1 MIEMDLWSSYKVLHR
16 ENPSSDNEAKVDFYN
31 KNSEFI
37 TRNSQNP
44 NPKMAII
51 IPAFNESS
59 LIPRSLA
66 SINQVLES
74 NQDTVVVVVDNN
86 STDETAEIAKFFGAQ
101 IIKEPKK
108 GIGEARQSGL
118 EAIPSSVKY
127 ILTTDADTVVPL
139 NWLNA
144 HRYSLEDKNTVFTY
158 GGVNFIPDFQLSSIN
173 RLLLFGYTKTANFI
187 HTVKNNLGIV
197 ISGGSN
203 SGFNKD
209 IALFCGGY
217 NRNLKKGEDTDI
229 MTKISK
235 YGDIVKINSPVIT
248 SARRIT
254 NKGIIQH
261 GLKRFHDNLI
271 HCLGKEELLY
281 SESYEDYR

>member
-1 MIEMDLWSSYKVLHR
+1 MIERDLWLSYQVLHR
-16 ENPSSDNEAKVDFYN
+16 ENPSSDNEAKVDFYS

-44 NPKMAII
+44 NPKIAII
-51 IPAFNESS
+51 IPAFNEAS

-74 NQDTVVVVVDNN
+74 NKDAMVVIIDNN
-86 STDETAEIAKFFGAQ
+86 STDETAEIAQFFGAK

-118 EAIPSSVKY
+118 EAVPSSVKH
-127 ILTTDADTVVPL
+127 ILTTDADTIVPL

-144 HRYSLEDKNTVFTY
+144 HHSSLKNKNTVFTY
-158 GGVNFIPDFQLSSIN
+158 GEVNFIPDFQLSSIN
-173 RLLLFGYTKTANFI
+173 RFLLFGYTKTANFI
-187 HTVKNNLGIV
+187 HTIKNNFGIV

-203 SGFNKD
+203 SGFSKD
-209 IALFCGGY
+209 IALYCGGY

-229 MTKISK
+229 MTRISK
-235 YGDIVKINSPVIT
+235 YGDTVKINSPVTT

-254 NKGIIQH
+254 SEGIIYH
-261 GLKRFHDNLI
+261 GLKRFHNNLI
-271 HCLGKEELLY
+271 HCLGYKESLCGELY
-281 SESYEDYR
+281 KDYR

>member
-1 MIEMDLWSSYKVLHR
+1 MIEMDLWSSYQVLHR
-16 ENPSSDNEAKVDFYN
+16 ENPGSDNAAKVDFYS

-44 NPKMAII
+44 NPKIAII

-66 SINQVLES
+66 SINQILETNKDTMVL
-74 NQDTVVVVVDNN
+74 VVDNN
-86 STDETAEIAKFFGAQ
+86 SIDETAEIAKFFGAK

-118 EAIPSSVKY
+118 EAVPPSVKH

-144 HRYSLEDKNTVFTY
+144 HKSSLEHKNTVFTY
-158 GGVNFIPDFQLSSIN
+158 GEVNFIPDLQLSSIN
-173 RLLLFGYTKTANFI
+173 RFLLFGYTKTANFI
-187 HTVKNNLGIV
+187 HTIKNNFGIV

-203 SGFNKD
+203 SGLNKD

-229 MTKISK
+229 MTRISK
-235 YGDIVKINSPVIT
+235 YGDTVKINSPVIT

-254 NKGIIQH
+254 NEGIIRH
-261 GLKRFHDNLI
+261 GFKRFHDNII
-271 HCLGKEELLY
+271 HCLGYKESLY
-281 SESYEDYR
+281 SESYKDYR